1 MHADTHAD
9 TACNK
14 AERLLFF
21 SEPGDHVP
29 SQSSPYLTVA
39 PLNHTAGL
47 RSWFQM
53 WEFKTGTTMK
63 HVLLLAVAAGFLP
76 VLMTR
81 AKPAKVPYDTLRTE
95 LATVQKEIVTV
106 HNSLRRGVFPPA
118 SNMLKMN
125 WSEEAA
131 QNARTLSK
139 DCELV
144 ESNALKRRI
153 TNTFCGENMH
163 LASYPISWS
172 NVIRTWYSESKY
184 FKYGAW
190 MSMDDDTVIE
200 HYTQIVWATSYLVG
214 CGLSPCRK
222 RGSTQYLYVC
232 HYCHEGND
240 PDKKNVPYN
249 KGTPCGDCPNNCED
263 KLCTNPCLYYDEY
276 INCKIQTQGLGC
288 SHLSVQLLCKAS
300 CLCHT
305 EIK

>member
-1 MHADTHAD
+1 
-9 TACNK
+9 
-14 AERLLFF
+14 
-21 SEPGDHVP
+21 
-29 SQSSPYLTVA
+29 
-39 PLNHTAGL
+39 
-47 RSWFQM
+47 
-53 WEFKTGTTMK
+53 MK